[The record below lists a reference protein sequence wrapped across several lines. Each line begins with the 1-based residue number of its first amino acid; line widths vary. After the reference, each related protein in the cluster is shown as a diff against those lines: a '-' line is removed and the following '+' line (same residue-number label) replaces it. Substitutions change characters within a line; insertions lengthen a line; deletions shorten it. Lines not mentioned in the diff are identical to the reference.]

1 MDGTQ
6 VHSGFWQGA
15 KQHVEDIKQVV
26 QEQDRQAGRHL
37 PVWITGHSL
46 GGGYAN
52 CMMLHLLANK
62 RTADLFSA
70 GERLPCL
77 QHQAEH
83 MSPDAHPHLLTNP
96 AQVVCS
102 LLLSLCRLA

>member
-1 MDGTQ
+1 MSSCTAGAGAIAATQ

-15 KQHVEDIKQVV
+15 KQHIEDIKQVV
-26 QEQDRQAGRHL
+26 QQQNSQARRRL

-52 CMMLHLLANK
+52 CVMLHLLANK

-70 GERLPCL
+70 GECL
-77 QHQAEH
+77 
-83 MSPDAHPHLLTNP
+83 
-96 AQVVCS
+96 
-102 LLLSLCRLA
+102 